1 MKRFDLKMERAVRD
15 MEKEKLRLRVVLET
29 IETQYNDRLKMIEQ
43 DISLIRDFQYSLEND
58 LKLQN
63 AKTDFLV
70 PLRTF

>member
-1 MKRFDLKMERAVRD
+1 MERAVRD

>member
-1 MKRFDLKMERAVRD
+1 MKRFDLKMERALRD
-15 MEKEKLRLRVVLET
+15 MDKEKLRLRVVLET

-70 PLRTF
+70 PLRNF

>member
-15 MEKEKLRLRVVLET
+15 MDKEKLRLRVVLET

-70 PLRTF
+70 PLRNF